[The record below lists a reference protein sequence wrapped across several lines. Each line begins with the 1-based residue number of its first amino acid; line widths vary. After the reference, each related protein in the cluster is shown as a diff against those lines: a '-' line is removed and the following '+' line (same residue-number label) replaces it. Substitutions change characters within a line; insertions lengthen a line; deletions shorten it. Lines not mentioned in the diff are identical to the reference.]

1 MTKEAAIQRFFNQF
15 LPAYEEN
22 TVPEW
27 AVMPYITYNLV
38 VGDFLS
44 GENSLVCSVWYR
56 DDKWIT
62 INEKT
67 REIGKK
73 IGLGGI
79 TLKCDNGI
87 IWLKKGSPFAQSMGD
102 ADNDMIRRK
111 YINLT
116 AEYITAD

>member
-22 TVPEW
+22 TVPDW
-27 AVMPYITYNLV
+27 AEMPYITYNLAT
-38 VGDFLS
+38 GDILS
-44 GENSLVCSVWYR
+44 GENPLSCSLWYK
-56 DDKWIT
+56 DNSWIT

-67 REIGKK
+67 REISEK

-79 TLKCDNGI
+79 TLKCDEGV
-87 IWLKKGSPFAQSMGD
+87 IWLKKGTPFAQSMGD
-102 ADNDMIRRK
+102 ANDDTIRRK

-116 AEYITAD
+116 AEFLTAD